1 MSFATSTHPGVSADV
16 RTMETRPLDML
27 VTLTCCRISSYF
39 VLVSDFQTSIL
50 SNNPNDCLATRDFGY
65 QRNSMTTW
73 RWQTLLLASYQTCS
87 YGI

>member
-16 RTMETRPLDML
+16 RTTETRPLDTL

-39 VLVSDFQTSIL
+39 ILVSDFQTRIL
-50 SNNPNDCLATRDFGY
+50 NSNPNDCLATRDFGC
-65 QRNSMTTW
+65 QRNPMITW
-73 RWQTLLLASYQTCS
+73 RWQTLLPASYQTCS